1 MYFVA
6 TTLYFTAQN
15 NDRKLGN
22 NLHNKN
28 EIWNVMYDIQINY
41 NKTSESDWIFFSQEY
56 KEKQKAT
63 SLRRMHVSTKQPQC
77 SRHITTDATLVVEGK
92 EIPVNRGLLTVCSP
106 ALSKKFPAGT
116 NKLELNDE
124 KYDQM
129 FLLVQQLIPEHIVS
143 TPVEG
148 EPP

>member
-1 MYFVA
+1 MGN
-6 TTLYFTAQN
+6 TSSRGKESQQPAQ
-15 NDRKLGN
+15 
-22 NLHNKN
+22 
-28 EIWNVMYDIQINY
+28 
-41 NKTSESDWIFFSQEY
+41 TSD
-56 KEKQKAT
+56 
-63 SLRRMHVSTKQPQC
+63 
-77 SRHITTDATLVVEGK
+77 ITTRATLVVEGE
-92 EIPVNRGLLTVCSP
+92 EIPVTLNRGLLTVCSP

-129 FLLVQQLIPEHIVS
+129 FLLVQQLIPKHIVS